1 MHTRTRTRILTHAL
15 AAAALLALHAALAP
29 ATATAAAH
37 KPDKPIELFNGKNL
51 DGWLGCLQPKGNE
64 TAATWNVADGIL
76 HVTGQPNGYLYT
88 AKSYRDYKLTVEWRW
103 SGPAPLGR
111 DGKPRL
117 RNNGVLLH
125 MQSDDDARLGVWPR
139 SLEAQLQENNAGDF
153 FVIAGVETAEL
164 RALRDKALAAA
175 GNDEKARKNAL
186 NNRRIQKARDS
197 SEKPVGEWNRY
208 EITCRADTVV
218 LKVNGTEQNRAT
230 GLNVTEGRI
239 CLQTEGSAIQFR
251 NVRLEPL

>member
-1 MHTRTRTRILTHAL
+1 MRSRIPVL
-15 AAAALLALHAALAP
+15 AAAAFLAAFATVAAN
-29 ATATAAAH
+29 TAAADAI
-37 KPDKPIELFNGKNL
+37 KPDQPVELFNGKDL
-51 DGWLGCLQPKGNE
+51 KGWLGLLSPNGNE
-64 TAATWNVADGIL
+64 TAATWRVADGVIS
-76 HVTGQPNGYLYT
+76 VTGQPAGYLYT

-103 SGPAPLGR
+103 SGPAPVGR

-125 MQSDDDARLGVWPR
+125 MQNDDDTRLGVWPR

-153 FVIAGVETAEL
+153 FVIAGVETGEL

-175 GNDEKARKNAL
+175 GDDEKARKNAL

-208 EITCRADTVV
+208 EITCRGDTVV
-218 LKVNGTEQNRAT
+218 LSVNGVEQNRAT

-239 CLQTEGSAIQFR
+239 CLQSEGAAIEFR
-251 NVRLEPL
+251 NIRLEPL

>member
-1 MHTRTRTRILTHAL
+1 MHSPRIIALVAAAFLAAL
-15 AAAALLALHAALAP
+15 AAASANAAGG
-29 ATATAAAH
+29 TAI

-51 DGWLGCLQPKGNE
+51 DGWLAVLSPKGSE
-64 TAATWNVADGIL
+64 TAATWSVADGVL
-76 HVTGQPNGYLYT
+76 SVTGRPNGYLYT

-103 SGPAPLGR
+103 SGPAPTGR
-111 DGKPRL
+111 DGRPGL

-125 MQSDDDARLGVWPR
+125 MQNDDDTRLGVWPR

-175 GNDEKARKNAL
+175 GNDEKARKSAL

-218 LKVNGTEQNRAT
+218 LKVNGVEQNRAT

-239 CLQTEGSAIQFR
+239 CLQTEGAAIEFR